1 MRRPAAI
8 LGADVARF
16 LRLMKADGE
25 GTLARLKSLRRTLK
39 TASDGMLI
47 EFADAVEAAP
57 IVAG

>member
-1 MRRPAAI
+1 
-8 LGADVARF
+8 
-16 LRLMKADGE
+16 MKADGE